1 MFGYHFIRHMV
12 FYFDICFFLMRHNFT
27 GMESLLSIRVSLI
40 AGDIQLKS
48 EVDMEGELHL

>member
-1 MFGYHFIRHMV
+1 MFGYHFVRHMV